1 MSTLNTTTEATRPT
15 DLNNTTDVGKSYF
28 ETDSSKILVWDGSLW
43 NEWNKDLIVSP
54 GFDNNFSGSF
64 NGSSDY
70 LDCGS
75 ISTLLGA
82 SAQSL
87 SIWFKPTSSG
97 KVVDV
102 GYRPSA
108 TSLFGFTM
116 AGSVAY
122 FNVRNGATNLY
133 TITSAIP
140 ADTLWHHYL
149 GVFNAGTVTVYIDG
163 SEVSGTV
170 SGTTPS
176 TIGSTAGDFYIGRFG
191 DSNNYAAGL
200 IDEVALWDVALDS
213 DDASALY
220 NSGTPIALSSAVA
233 GYDKQADL
241 THWWRIGDHASD
253 TGSGG
258 SPASGDTISNV
269 ENAANPNT
277 NDASVGGGSPTY
289 STTVPV

>member
-1 MSTLNTTTEATRPT
+1 MSTLTSTTVATRPT

-28 ETDSSKILVWDGSLW
+28 ETDSNKILVWDGSAW

-54 GFDNNFSGSF
+54 GFDNNFSGLF
-64 NGSSDY
+64 EGTDDY
-70 LDCGS
+70 IDCGS

-87 SIWFKPTSSG
+87 SVWFKPTSSG
-97 KVVDV
+97 QVVDI
-102 GYRPSA
+102 GYRPSS

-116 AGSVAY
+116 AGSTAF
-122 FNVRNGATNLY
+122 FNVRNGANNSY
-133 TITSAIP
+133 TITSAMP
-140 ADTLWHHYL
+140 ADTNWHHYL
-149 GVFNAGTVTVYIDG
+149 GVFNAGTVAVYIDG
-163 SEVSGTV
+163 SVVSGTV

-191 DSNNYAAGL
+191 DSTNYAAGL
-200 IDEVALWDVALDS
+200 IDEVALWDAALDS

-220 NSGTPIALSSAVA
+220 NSGTPIALSSAA
-233 GYDKQADL
+233 GGYDKQADL

-277 NDASVGGGSPTY
+277 NDGTGTNGPTY
-289 STTVPV
+289 STTVAP